1 MMGRGAAVFATTLIF
16 LSTVPCFA
24 KALRIVAIGASNT
37 HGFYIGKE
45 AAYPA
50 QLQELLKE
58 KGVDAKVINA
68 GVSFDT
74 TAAML
79 QRLDRDVPKG
89 TDIVILQPGGN
100 DRRFFTSR
108 EQRAANIKEM
118 ENRLRSRGIKTITFD
133 PEIPSQYYTF
143 DFIHLTREG
152 HGWIAS
158 ILLPQIMTIVRA
170 HAAPGNAASAVR

>member
-1 MMGRGAAVFATTLIF
+1 MMGRGAAALAATVIF
-16 LSTVPCFA
+16 LATMPCFA
-24 KALRIVAIGASNT
+24 KPLRIVAIGASNT

-58 KGVDAKVINA
+58 KGIDAKVTNA

-79 QRLDRDVPKG
+79 QRIDKDVPKG

-100 DRRFFTSR
+100 DRRFFVSR
-108 EQRAANIKEM
+108 EQRAANIVEM
-118 ENRLRSRGIKTITFD
+118 ENRLRGRGIKTITFD

-158 ILLPQIMTIVRA
+158 TLLPQIMAIIRTHATPANAVPQVR
-170 HAAPGNAASAVR
+170 